1 MCMYI
6 YFFLSIPLL
15 RGTEVASRSC
25 PFPLFLQPLLSSLPP
40 LIAEILERIVDTCFL
55 QSFLSYSS
63 IHSLLASASVA
74 LWKQVLPRALVTSLS
89 LKPLSEL
96 TQQRLA
102 PMTTPSF

>member
-6 YFFLSIPLL
+6 YSSLSIPLL
-15 RGTEVASRSC
+15 MGTEVASMSC

-63 IHSLLASASVA
+63 IHSTLGFCLGRSVETGFA
-74 LWKQVLPRALVTSLS
+74 KGTGDLLVTETLV
-89 LKPLSEL
+89 
-96 TQQRLA
+96 
-102 PMTTPSF
+102 